1 LSHRGNIAAIQH
13 ADSTDEM
20 QHSHLLRSSSGS
32 PLPERFLSRL
42 VEFADL
48 FTRPTWSNV
57 LMLLAGVIL
66 APGRRTVSAA
76 LRILGRECDPD
87 FCTFHRILNRAAWS
101 SRAVARQLL
110 IVLVK
115 ALVPSGA
122 PVVIGL
128 DDTIERRWGTKI
140 SARGIYRDPVRSSK
154 GHFVKASGL
163 RWLSAMLLVK
173 VPWADRVMALPF
185 LTLLAPSKR
194 FYAGKMRPP
203 KTLLDWARQ
212 AALQIHR
219 WLPDRYIVLV
229 ADSAFAAI
237 EFLAAV
243 GNHACVVTRLRLDAN
258 LFGFPPQKPKGR
270 GRPPIK
276 GKPHKKLSALIKDRK
291 VSWKRYRVSLWY
303 GRTNRLV
310 DIASGTALW
319 YRSGVP
325 PVPIRWLLVRDPKGE
340 LEPQAFLATNLNA
353 RPCDILAWFVSRWQ
367 VEVTFAEVRAHL
379 GVETQRQWSD
389 KAILRTTPVLLG
401 LFSIVTLW
409 AHDLAKSRNFKP
421 RTTAWYPKAVLTFS
435 DAIAAVRR
443 EIWHNQ
449 ISFMS
454 RPSRDSIKIP
464 RHIWNRM
471 ENALA
476 HAA

>member
-1 LSHRGNIAAIQH
+1 
-13 ADSTDEM
+13 M
-20 QHSHLLRSSSGS
+20 QHSHHLPASHN
-32 PLPERFLSRL
+32 PLPSRFLACL
-42 VEFADL
+42 AGFADL
-48 FTRPTWSNV
+48 FTRPTWSHV
-57 LMLLAGVIL
+57 LVLLAGVIL
-66 APGRRTVSAA
+66 APGRRTVTSA
-76 LRILGRECDPD
+76 LRILGREHDPD

-101 SRAVARQLL
+101 SRAVAGRLLVLL
-110 IVLVK
+110 I
-115 ALVPSGA
+115 AAFVPAGT
-122 PVVIGL
+122 PVVIGI
-128 DDTIERRWGTKI
+128 DDTIERRWGPKI

-163 RWLSAMLLVK
+163 RWLSAMLLVQ
-173 VPWADRVMALPF
+173 VPWAGRIMALPF

-194 FYAGKMRPP
+194 FYTGKSRAP

-243 GNHACVVTRLRLDAN
+243 RNHVCVVTRLRLDAN
-258 LFGFPPQKPKGR
+258 LFAFPPHKHKGR

-276 GKPHKKLSALIKDRK
+276 GKRLKKLSAVLTDRK
-291 VSWKRYRVSLWY
+291 TRWQRCRVSLWY

-310 DIASGTALW
+310 EITSATALW
-319 YRSGVP
+319 YRGGVA

-340 LEPQAFLATNLNA
+340 LAPQAFLATDIDA
-353 RPCDILAWFVSRWQ
+353 RPQDILTWFVSRWQ
-367 VEVTFAEVRAHL
+367 VEVTFEETRAHL

-401 LFSIVTLW
+401 LFSIVTLC
-409 AHDLAKSRNFKP
+409 AHELSKSRKLKP
-421 RTTAWYPKAVLTFS
+421 RTAAWYPKAVLTFS

-443 EIWHNQ
+443 EIWGHQ

-454 RPSRDSIKIP
+454 RPSRHSIEIP
-464 RHIWNRM
+464 RHIWHRM

>member
-1 LSHRGNIAAIQH
+1 MSHRGNIAAIQH

-66 APGRRTVSAA
+66 APGRRTVAAA

-122 PVVIGL
+122 PIVIGL

-163 RWLSAMLLVK
+163 RWLSAMVLVK

-194 FYAGKMRPP
+194 FYAGKMRAP

-243 GNHACVVTRLRLDAN
+243 RNHACVVTRLRLDAN

-409 AHDLAKSRNFKP
+409 AHDLAKSRKFKP

-476 HAA
+476 HAT